1 MQSSIDEL
9 VNEIFKVN
17 HAWKTACDLFER
29 DASLSISLQEMKN
42 KLQVQLLRVHHP
54 KVFLEVDPAEE
65 GMVYS
70 LRLQSS
76 ISRHH
81 NAAHLPEQVA
91 KRLLHPQKPE
101 DFLKHSS
108 PKSLE
113 S

>member
-9 VNEIFKVN
+9 VNEILKVN

-42 KLQVQLLRVHHP
+42 KVQLLRVHHP
-54 KVFLEVDPAEE
+54 KVFLEVDPAEA
-65 GMVYS
+65 GIVYG
-70 LRLQSS
+70 LRLQGSV
-76 ISRHH
+76 SRHY

-91 KRLLHPQKPE
+91 RQLLYPQKPE
-101 DFLKHSS
+101 DFLKHSNL
-108 PKSLE
+108 KSLE